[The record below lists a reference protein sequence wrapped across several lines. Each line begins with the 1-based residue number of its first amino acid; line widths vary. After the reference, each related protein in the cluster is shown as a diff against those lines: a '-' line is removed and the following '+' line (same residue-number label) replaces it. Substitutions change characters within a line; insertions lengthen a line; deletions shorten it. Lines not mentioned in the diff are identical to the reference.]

1 MCSAAVADMMVAVAG
16 AGGDAELGP
25 GSAAAKIRSCGQQ
38 VGGGDR
44 SNARD
49 RAQHLGALAR
59 AGIGLDDR
67 QPVLVD
73 RFDAA
78 LRGLAPQA
86 RLA

>member
-1 MCSAAVADMMVAVAG
+1 MMVAVAG
-16 AGGDAELGP
+16 AGGHAELGP
-25 GSAAAKIRSCGQQ
+25 GSAAAEIRSRGRQ

>member
-1 MCSAAVADMMVAVAG
+1 MVAVAG

-25 GSAAAKIRSCGQQ
+25 GSAAAKIGSRGQQ

-44 SNARD
+44 SIARD
-49 RAQHLGALAR
+49 RAQHFGTLAR
-59 AGIGLDDR
+59 AGIGLDYC

-78 LRGLAPQA
+78 LGGLAPQA
-86 RLA
+86 RLT